1 MEFLE
6 CDEAR
11 EATMSRVRLIH
22 WNAAEARERARR
34 LEDAG
39 FVVSAEP
46 PTGPGLMQELR
57 GAAPDTIVIDLSPLP
72 SQGRAVVL
80 TLRTTKSTRQ
90 VPFVFVGGDSA
101 KISRTGEFLPDAVF
115 TTRDS
120 IVAALSEAISHP
132 LAAPLKIE
140 SVFAGYSGRPLPAKM
155 GIKPGFHV
163 ALVDGPPDFAETLGD
178 LPAGVQF
185 ADHASDDSD
194 LILCFVRSR
203 RDLER
208 AIADLAPVV
217 QTISIWFIWPK
228 KASGV
233 VTDVSEPFIREAGLA
248 AGLVDFKVA
257 AIDATWSGLL
267 FRRRKRPQTDS

>member
-1 MEFLE
+1 M
-6 CDEAR
+6 R
-11 EATMSRVRLIH
+11 TIRLIH

-46 PTGPGLMQELR
+46 AAGPGLMQELR
-57 GAAPDTIVIDLSPLP
+57 GAAPDAIVIDLSRLP
-72 SQGRAVVL
+72 SQGRDVGL
-80 TLRTTKSTRQ
+80 SLRSTKSTRT
-90 VPFVFVGGDSA
+90 VPLVFVADDPV
-101 KISRTGEFLPDAVF
+101 KIGRTQELLPDAIF
-115 TTRDS
+115 TTWAD
-120 IVAALSEAISHP
+120 ILPALSDAISNP
-132 LAAPLKIE
+132 PSAPLKVE
-140 SVFAGYSGRPLPAKM
+140 SVFAGYSGRPLPAKL

-163 ALVDGPPDFAETLGD
+163 ALVDSPPDFTETLGD

-185 ADHASDDSD
+185 AGRASDDSD

-203 RDLER
+203 RDMER
-208 AIADLAPVV
+208 AIANLAPLM

-233 VTDVSEPFIREAGLA
+233 VTDVSEPFVREAGLA

-267 FRRRKRPQTDS
+267 FRRRKVQKAG